1 MGEPKNSGS
10 RGGPDLPGIAR
21 LMSDAGAASLYL
33 KYLAPNDNS
42 KNQPYFG
49 GSFDVLNMLPLA
61 SELTVEGVNSSK
73 ASVGRDTRR
82 LKASLDFYWLNSD
95 GMASRAP
102 GAQLILYPQ
111 YPEVRF
117 SGFLRGAE
125 GAPSS
130 LMQSEKRGRETGR
143 VLFLGVTPDSRVL
156 GYVAAPE
163 SAAAHD
169 ALNLGLESDI
179 GVFST
184 LDLPGLVGSEGN
196 RTVLFRELRRI
207 HQVGWIPAK
216 SLDKDGAER
225 QCRGTNCGGLTLEAE
240 LGIRPNSRA
249 DPDFLGWEVKQH
261 DVGTFDRPAHRAI
274 TLLTPNPDLGDY
286 AEMPLTDFIQAY
298 GYADVRGRSGRL
310 NFGGVHR
317 AGQTHARTG
326 LLLGFDGFDP
336 GKPRRFDPEGAL
348 TLTNAQGD
356 MAAAWS
362 FAKLLGHWNRKHGH
376 AVFVPSEKGQD
387 NGSQRYRYG
396 REVGL
401 GTGTDFIRLLNA
413 LSQGVVYF
421 DPGMK
426 LVRREN
432 SSFQTKGRSQFRV
445 RSDMLENLYAHWA
458 SEDVLT
464 C

>member
-1 MGEPKNSGS
+1 MEESQNAGS
-10 RGGPDLPGIAR
+10 RGGPDLSGIAR
-21 LMSDAGAASLYL
+21 LMSEAGAESLYL
-33 KYLAPNDNS
+33 KYLSPNDNS
-42 KNQPYFG
+42 KNQTYFG
-49 GSFDVLNMLPLA
+49 GSFDVVNMLPLA
-61 SELTVEGVNSSK
+61 SALTVETANSAKAPVSK
-73 ASVGRDTRR
+73 DSRR
-82 LKASLDFYWLNSD
+82 LKASLDFYWLTSD
-95 GMASRAP
+95 GIESRAP

-117 SGFLRGAE
+117 SGFLRRAE
-125 GAPSS
+125 SAPTR

-156 GYVAAPE
+156 GYIAAPE

-169 ALNLGLESDI
+169 ALNLELESDI
-179 GVFST
+179 GVFAT
-184 LDLPGLVGSEGN
+184 LDLPELVGDEGS
-196 RTVLFRELRRI
+196 RAVLFRELRRI
-207 HQVGWIPAK
+207 HELGWIPAK

-225 QCRGTNCGGLTLEAE
+225 RCKGTNCGGLTLEAE
-240 LGIRPNSRA
+240 LGIRPNSRT

-274 TLLTPNPDLGDY
+274 TLLTPNPDVGDY
-286 AEMPLTDFIQAY
+286 SVMPLTDFIRRY

-317 AGQTHARTG
+317 AGQTHDRTG

-348 TLTNAQGD
+348 TLTTAKGD
-356 MAAAWS
+356 VAAAWS
-362 FAKLLGHWNRKHGH
+362 FAKLLGHWNRKHEH
-376 AVFVPSEKGQD
+376 AVFVPSAKRQIDGLQ
-387 NGSQRYRYG
+387 SYRYG

-401 GTGTDFIRLLNA
+401 GTGTNFIRLLNA
-413 LSQGVVYF
+413 LSQGAVYF

-426 LVRREN
+426 LVVSESG
-432 SSFQTKGRSQFRV
+432 SSQTKGRSQFRV

-458 SEDVLT
+458 QENVFT
-464 C
+464 